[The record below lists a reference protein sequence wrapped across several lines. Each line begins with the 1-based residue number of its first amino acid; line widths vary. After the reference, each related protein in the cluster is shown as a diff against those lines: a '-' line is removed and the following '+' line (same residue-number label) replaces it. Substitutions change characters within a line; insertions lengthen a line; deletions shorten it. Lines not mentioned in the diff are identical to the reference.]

1 MTREELR
8 KHCEKEI
15 RICEF
20 WAHGRAEELN
30 NNKIYQEHKLI
41 LELLERQPCEDAIS
55 RQAAI
60 DGIGAKSDEMYET
73 KMKGA
78 TFPHDDFFQGMAYA
92 ANIVEN
98 LPPVQPKERTEKRTE
113 TPACDCISRQAA
125 IHIASG
131 YCHPA
136 NIAAELAKL
145 PSVQPEQRWI
155 PVSERLPEKDMRC
168 LVAFGRFNYFT
179 EIATYSDL
187 MGIIDCKIFY
197 QGDVGHDN
205 FANITQYVKAWM
217 PLPEP
222 YKAESEAAE

>member
-41 LELLERQPCEDAIS
+41 LELLERQPCEDA
-55 RQAAI
+55 
-60 DGIGAKSDEMYET
+60 
-73 KMKGA
+73 
-78 TFPHDDFFQGMAYA
+78 
-92 ANIVEN
+92 
-98 LPPVQPKERTEKRTE
+98 
-113 TPACDCISRQAA
+113 ISRQAA